1 MTQIMSMTSLRYI
14 SVVGLILFTST
25 GSRVIAQTP
34 LGTDFTYQGRL
45 TASGLPAVSNADFEF
60 TLFDAETEGV
70 QVGALVSRINVG
82 VVDGVFTTGLN
93 FGAVAFNGDARWL
106 QVAVRSPAG
115 TGGFTTLTP
124 RQPVTAAPY
133 SLQTRGI
140 TVDENNRVGIGTQNP
155 AKKLSIAGDMELG
168 QHATDYR
175 HLRLGGGTSDGF
187 LYGSFPALGNG
198 IHLGYNH
205 FADASGNHQVIV
217 PGLGTSRVTVG
228 NGTIAFA
235 ATASGGPPVNRV
247 TVDPTGLHVNGG
259 KITIAPRLRSYTV
272 HPYALGVV
280 LHNDPNGAI
289 YERTDVG
296 LNVLGS
302 PKSFATSVQLPDGA
316 TVVML
321 EVHGHDG
328 ATSTG
333 FDIVTTLGRTAFS
346 GTAFLM
352 ASVSSEGG
360 GSVWQETT
368 ITSPI
373 IDNDTNAYWVRV
385 SLGGGIPP
393 FDTTLH
399 AIRIL

>member
-1 MTQIMSMTSLRYI
+1 MAVL
-14 SVVGLILFTST
+14 VGTAYLSP
-25 GSRVIAQTP
+25 AQTP
-34 LGTDFTYQGRL
+34 IGTEFTYQGRL
-45 TASGLPAVSNADFEF
+45 TGAGTPSVGNADFQF
-60 TLFDAETEGV
+60 SLFDAASGGA
-70 QVGALVSRINVG
+70 QVGSTITRDNIAVVSG
-82 VVDGVFTTGLN
+82 LFTLQLD
-93 FGAVAFNGDARWL
+93 FGSSAFKGNARWL
-106 QVAVRSPAG
+106 EVAVRMPAG
-115 TGGFTTLTP
+115 VGNFTTLTP

-140 TVDENNRVGIGTQNP
+140 TVDEDNRVGIGTQSP

-247 TVDPTGLHVNGG
+247 TVDPTGLHVNTG
-259 KITIAPRLRSYTV
+259 KITIGARLRSYTI

-280 LHNDPNGAI
+280 DHGDSSGAI

-296 LNVLGS
+296 LNVIGPL
-302 PKSFATSVQLPDGA
+302 KSFATSVQLPDGA

-321 EVHGHDG
+321 EVHGRDA
-328 ATSTG
+328 ATAAG
-333 FDIVTTLGRTAFS
+333 FDIVTTLGRTEFT
-346 GTAFLM
+346 GTSFLV
-352 ASVSSEGG
+352 ATASSEFG
-360 GSVWQETT
+360 GSVWQTT
-368 ITSPI
+368 SITSPVV
-373 IDNDTNAYWVRV
+373 DNDTNSYWVRV

-393 FDTTLH
+393 FDTTLR
-399 AIRIL
+399 AIRILYEITEPLP